1 MFSRLVVV
9 VTIRVGRATRVLSLG
24 APCLRHSRLFR
35 AGTQRCYCGQPLCAV
50 LHRWLGVAFLGL
62 LVCGILG
69 LGNRA
74 AGSCGDWLEH
84 AEPTRVSHN
93 SEQSTAT
100 HSRQR
105 SVPPT
110 GLGHRTSPPCHGP
123 RCGQVP
129 SHSPHPWSVKVHR
142 ISHDFT
148 LNGVAGC
155 DGFDNSHTA
164 GRLELSVRALAG
176 FPQRLER
183 PPRV

>member
-9 VTIRVGRATRVLSLG
+9 VTSRVGTSDESSITWCPMLATL
-24 APCLRHSRLFR
+24 RLFR
-35 AGTQRCYCGQPLCAV
+35 PGTQRCYCGQRLCV
-50 LHRWLGVAFLGL
+50 FLHRWLGVALLGL

-69 LGNRA
+69 LGNGA
-74 AGSCGDWLEH
+74 AASCGDWLEH

-100 HSRQR
+100 RSRQR
-105 SVPPT
+105 SVLPT
-110 GLGHRTSPPCHGP
+110 ALGHRTSPPCHGP
-123 RCGQVP
+123 RCGRAP
-129 SHSPHPWSVKVHR
+129 SHSPHPWSVNVHR
-142 ISHDFT
+142 ISHDFA

-155 DGFDNSHTA
+155 DGFDNSFTA